1 MKNTFLII
9 GLLFLISAC
18 NKNEPKFIDKPSDEL
33 VKYVVYLS
41 GLKTTE
47 YSKYIND
54 EFVEVTNYF
63 DYDSVI
69 ERITKNA
76 ADEETSKTVYYMGPN
91 GVADSSVSYNYITQG
106 YDIYQATYEYT
117 DGFLIEINAVSM
129 TDGNPVEVHILR
141 TIEDENV
148 VSLYV
153 KEPSGCTDHY
163 SYNNEIN
170 KIDLGFYNGIIG
182 KASKNLKVHTFW
194 NSGCPCGP
202 SSAPATSVYKYE
214 TDNNGFVIREIETY
228 TPCYHTTDPG
238 TVTRTIS
245 TTTYEYHLNLKGD

>member
-1 MKNTFLII
+1 MKNIFLILI
-9 GLLFLISAC
+9 LFILLAPAC
-18 NKNEPKFIDKPSDEL
+18 NKKNEPKFVDKPSDES
-33 VKYVVYLS
+33 VKFVVHLS
-41 GLKTTE
+41 GLKITE
-47 YSKYIND
+47 YSKYINN

-91 GVADSSVSYNYITQG
+91 GVADSSVSYNYSTQG
-106 YDIYQATYEYT
+106 SDVYQATYKYT
-117 DGFLIEINAVSM
+117 DGFLIEINAVWT
-129 TDGNPVEVHILR
+129 TDENPVEVHILR

-170 KIDLGFYNGIIG
+170 IIDLGFYNGIIG

-214 TDNNGFVIREIETY
+214 IDNNGYVIKEIETF

-238 TVTRTIS
+238 TVTRTVS
-245 TTTYEYHLNLKGD
+245 TTIYEYQ